1 MGLGRNSEE
10 IPLRSDGGCR
20 LLSVLHTRIVMN
32 ETSPEAASTE
42 ASENEWIVEG
52 IGAAPGTAMGTAY
65 RHDAS
70 VPDVRRDPVSAD
82 EVEGE
87 LERLANAV
95 QRAEQ
100 ELETLQALSPA
111 SLTDDSG
118 AIFEAQALMLR
129 DDELLGAI
137 RDRIR
142 EKQLPAGAA
151 VQEVVGAHRTRL
163 EGSDDAH
170 LRTGAD
176 DLRDL
181 ERRLLRALQRT
192 ERGTTVHA
200 RSIVVADTL
209 SPTDLLRFDRHDLRG
224 AVTAKG
230 GPTSHVAIVAKAL
243 NVPLLVGVGEA
254 LETVASGDRLIL
266 DGTEGRM
273 IVRPAPE
280 TVDDY
285 RSRASAASRS
295 TSATEDV
302 PDRPPRTTDGRAVT
316 LRANVGLE
324 AELDLLDAYG
334 ADGIGLLRTE
344 LMMQADADVNAI
356 TEEQQ
361 VQAYRRVAEAAGAAG
376 ATIRLFDL
384 GGDARGSRL
393 PPQAREDNP
402 FLGWRGIRVLLDR
415 PDELLRPQLRA
426 LLRANRHGTLRV
438 LLPMVTDLSD
448 VRRVRQ
454 ILEEEA
460 DRLANQG
467 VAHDPDLPLGVMV
480 EVPAVALRAQAFT
493 DLVDFFSIG
502 TNDLTQ
508 YVLAVD
514 RGNEQV
520 GTRHDA
526 LHPAVLGLLLRV
538 VEAGRMAR
546 CPVEVCGEIASDV
559 QAVPVLIGLGLDT
572 LSVAPPSLAAVRRM
586 VQSVEYE
593 AAKDL
598 ARDVLQADD
607 AQGARRQ
614 AREWIEARRSSH
626 GTGPPDDRA
635 AGTAP
640 TDSG

>member
-1 MGLGRNSEE
+1 M
-10 IPLRSDGGCR
+10 D
-20 LLSVLHTRIVMN
+20 

-42 ASENEWIVEG
+42 ASEDEQAIEG
-52 IGAAPGTAMGTAY
+52 IGAAPGTAMGIAY
-65 RHDAS
+65 RYDAS
-70 VPDVRRDPVSAD
+70 APDVRRDPVSPDAVD
-82 EVEGE
+82 GE

-100 ELETLQALSPA
+100 ELETVRTLAPA

-129 DDELLGAI
+129 DEEVLGAI

-142 EKQLPAGAA
+142 DEKLPAGAA
-151 VQEVVGAHRTRL
+151 VQEVVGAHRARL
-163 EGSDDAH
+163 EESDDAH

-192 ERGTTVHA
+192 ALGTPVDA
-200 RSIVVADTL
+200 RSVVVAQTL
-209 SPTDLLRFDRHDLRG
+209 SPADLLRFGQHDLRG

-243 NVPLLVGVGEA
+243 DLPLLVGVGESLDA
-254 LETVASGDRLIL
+254 VASGDRVIL

-273 IVRPAPE
+273 VVRPAPE
-280 TVDDY
+280 TVEEY
-285 RSRASAASRS
+285 RQSQSPESS
-295 TSATEDV
+295 PTPPTEDV
-302 PDRPPRTTDGRAVT
+302 PDRPPQTTDGHTVT

-324 AELDLLDAYG
+324 AELDLLGAYG
-334 ADGIGLLRTE
+334 AEGIGLLRTE
-344 LMMQADADVNAI
+344 LMMQADAGGGAV

-361 VQAYRRVAEAAGAAG
+361 VQAYRRAAEAAGAAG

-384 GGDARGSRL
+384 GGDARVPRL

-402 FLGWRGIRVLLDR
+402 FLGWRGVRVLLDR
-415 PDELLRPQLRA
+415 PDEWLRPQLRA
-426 LLRANRHGTLRV
+426 LLRANRHGTIRA
-438 LLPMVTDLSD
+438 LLPMVTDVTD

-454 ILEEEA
+454 VLEEEA
-460 DRLANQG
+460 DRLARQG

-480 EVPAVALRAQAFT
+480 EVPAVALQAQAFA
-493 DLVDFFSIG
+493 DRVDFLSVG

-514 RGNEQV
+514 RGNERV

-526 LHPAVLGLLLRV
+526 LHPAVLGLVLRV

-546 CPVEVCGEIASDV
+546 CPVEVCGEIAGDI

-572 LSVAPPSLAAVRRM
+572 LSVSPPSLPAVRRM
-586 VQSVEYE
+586 IESIEYE

-598 ARDVLQADD
+598 ARAVLQADD

-614 AREWIEARRSSH
+614 AREWIEARRAPSEA
-626 GTGPPDDRA
+626 GPPDDPPA
-635 AGTAP
+635 ADASARDPG
-640 TDSG
+640 